1 MPKLKTKKTATKRI
15 KITKNGK
22 ILRKNVST
30 SHLKRKWS
38 SSKKMR
44 KNTGGEVLNIGHK
57 NIFKQLLHS
66 LARKVK

>member
-1 MPKLKTKKTATKRI
+1 MPKLKTKRTAMKRI

-38 SSKKMR
+38 ANKKTR
-44 KNTGGEVLNIGHK
+44 KNLGGQVLNIGHK

-66 LARKVK
+66 HARKVK